1 MGVRVKRVFIATF
14 ALGAGLA
21 GAAGA
26 LLGMVFPISPLQSE
40 AYLGTAFT
48 VCVLGGLGS
57 VLGAAAGGVALGL
70 VESLAALYLGPENST
85 VVSLLLLIVLLA
97 VRPDGLFG
105 RKGFA

>member
-1 MGVRVKRVFIATF
+1 MQPRVHRHLRRSAQH
-14 ALGAGLA
+14 LA

-26 LLGMVFPISPLQSE
+26 LLGLVFPISPLQSE

-57 VLGAAAGGVALGL
+57 VVGAAAGGI
-70 VESLAALYLGPENST
+70 AAGPGGKLRRRCCWARRTPRIASF
-85 VVSLLLLIVLLA
+85 VLLILLLA

-105 RKGFA
+105 RKGYA